1 MSLNKFTFG
10 PTNISGLFLIEPKV
24 YGDHRGFF
32 MEYYN
37 HEEFTRAGIGLPFVQ
52 DNHSRSGRGVL
63 RGLHFQKKHPQGK
76 LIRVVS
82 GIVYDVTVDLRR
94 GSPTFSKWFGI
105 ELSAESH
112 KMVYVPR
119 GCAHGFLTL
128 TDDVDFMY
136 KCTDYYDASDEAGLA
151 WDDPTV
157 GVDWPLERVRAGG
170 RKTLKISERDK
181 KWPKLSDLNV
191 DFDYEKYKI

>member
-1 MSLNKFTFG
+1 MSLNKFTFN
-10 PTNISGLFLIEPKV
+10 PTNISGLFFIEPKV
-24 YGDHRGFF
+24 YGDPRGFF

-37 HEEFTRAGIGLPFVQ
+37 HKEFIQAGIGLPFVQ
-52 DNHSRSGRGVL
+52 DNHSRSQRGVL
-63 RGLHFQKKHPQGK
+63 RGLHFQKTRPQGK
-76 LIRVVS
+76 LIRVVA
-82 GIVYDVTVDLRR
+82 GGVYDVAVDLRR
-94 GSPTFSKWFGI
+94 GSPTFGRWFGV
-105 ELSAESH
+105 ELRAAEH

-128 TDDVDFMY
+128 TDSVDFMY

-157 GVDWPLERVRAGG
+157 GVDWPLDKLGADG

-181 KWPKLSDLNV
+181 KWPKLHGLDV
-191 DFDYEKYKI
+191 VFEYERYKI